1 MGPID
6 LLIQNW
12 MIPFLK
18 FSYQSIYPNYG
29 MSIILLT
36 VLVKMVFYPL
46 TKKQFV
52 QMKINQKIQP
62 QIKEI
67 QEKYKKQPE
76 KMHKEMS
83 ALWKA
88 NNANPLSG
96 CLPALVQLPF
106 FFAIFYT
113 IQSESFTTLLAGE
126 GVNKGFLVWSDIT
139 LMDPFFVLPVAIG
152 LLTYWSQKFM
162 VTDPKQSKIFMFMPF
177 MMVFICFKMPI
188 GVLLYWV
195 ISQLISTLQQVYIM
209 KKAV

>member
-52 QMKINQKIQP
+52 QMKVNQKIQP

-113 IQSESFTTLLAGE
+113 MQSLSSLPCGVEERVSECKALKFSILPFSCTTRRSGAKL
-126 GVNKGFLVWSDIT
+126 S
-139 LMDPFFVLPVAIG
+139 
-152 LLTYWSQKFM
+152 
-162 VTDPKQSKIFMFMPF
+162 
-177 MMVFICFKMPI
+177 
-188 GVLLYWV
+188 
-195 ISQLISTLQQVYIM
+195 
-209 KKAV
+209 